1 MQGRGA
7 PGKEVYAMS
16 FFDTLAEM
24 LVLLFA
30 IACGYA
36 ANRLGILGGETDKK
50 ISKLLLT
57 VTLPAMILGS
67 VCTGDALPEP
77 SVVLGTLGVAL
88 VFYLLE
94 FAFVLAVPPLLGG
107 TPGQKGVW
115 RYTLAFPNVAFIG
128 YPVVSALFGREA
140 LFYAAILVLPFNL
153 MTFTLGPLLLA
164 GAKRFSLRQ
173 MLSPCVAASVL
184 ALVLALG
191 RLRPPAMIGEA
202 LEFVGGVTVPL
213 SLLFVGSLLAGMSRM
228 LPSPRLWILTA
239 VRLLVLPAALCLL
252 LRRMGTDALILGVAV
267 TQMAMP
273 AAVNGSLL
281 CMEYGGDAECMAQVT
296 FVSTLASIVTIP
308 ILAALLF

>member
-1 MQGRGA
+1 
-7 PGKEVYAMS
+7 MS
-16 FFDTLAEM
+16 FLDTLSEM

-30 IACGYA
+30 IAAGFL
-36 ANRLGILGGETDKK
+36 ANRMGILGGGTDKK
-50 ISKLLLT
+50 ISRLLLAI
-57 VTLPAMILGS
+57 TLPSMILGS
-67 VCTGDALPEP
+67 VCTGEALPEAG
-77 SVVLGTLGVAL
+77 VVLGTLGVAA

-94 FAFVLAVPPLLGG
+94 FAFVLAAPPLLGG

-128 YPVVSALFGREA
+128 YPVVSALFGPEA
-140 LFYAAILVLPFNL
+140 LFYAVILVLPFNL
-153 MTFTLGPLLLA
+153 MTFTLGPLMLT

-173 MLSPCVAASVL
+173 MFSPCVAASIL

-213 SLLFVGSLLAGMSRM
+213 SLLFVGSLLAGLPLGGM
-228 LPSPRLWILTA
+228 LASPRLWILTA
-239 VRLLVLPAALCLL
+239 VRLLALPSVLCFL
-252 LRRMGTDALILGVAV
+252 LRWMGTDPLILGVAV

-281 CMEYGGDAECMAQVT
+281 CMEYGGDAECMAQIT

-308 ILAALLF
+308 ILAAVLF

>member
-1 MQGRGA
+1 
-7 PGKEVYAMS
+7 MS
-16 FFDTLAEM
+16 FLDTLAEM

-30 IACGYA
+30 IAAGFL

-50 ISKLLLT
+50 ISRLLLAI
-57 VTLPAMILGS
+57 TLPSMILGS
-67 VCTGDALPEP
+67 VCTGDALPERA
-77 SVVLGTLGVAL
+77 VVLGTLGVAA

-128 YPVVSALFGREA
+128 YPVVSALFGPEA

-153 MTFTLGPLLLA
+153 MTFTLGPLMLT

-173 MLSPCVAASVL
+173 MFSPCVLASIL
-184 ALVLALG
+184 ALVLALA

-213 SLLFVGSLLAGMSRM
+213 SLLFVGSLLAGIPLGRM
-228 LPSPRLWILTA
+228 LASPRLWILTA
-239 VRLLVLPAALCLL
+239 VRLLALPAALCFL
-252 LRRMGTDALILGVAV
+252 LRRMGTDPLILGVAV

-281 CMEYGGDAECMAQVT
+281 CMEYGGDAECMAQIT
-296 FVSTLASIVTIP
+296 FVSTLSSIVTIP
-308 ILAALLF
+308 ILAAFLF

>member
-1 MQGRGA
+1 
-7 PGKEVYAMS
+7 MS
-16 FFDTLAEM
+16 FLDTLSEM

-30 IACGYA
+30 IAAGFL
-36 ANRLGILGGETDKK
+36 ANRMGILGGGTDKK
-50 ISKLLLT
+50 ISRLLLAI
-57 VTLPAMILGS
+57 TLPSMILGS
-67 VCTGDALPEP
+67 VCTGEALPEAG
-77 SVVLGTLGVAL
+77 VVLGTLGVAA

-94 FAFVLAVPPLLGG
+94 FAFVLAAPPLLGG

-128 YPVVSALFGREA
+128 YPVVSALFGPEA
-140 LFYAAILVLPFNL
+140 LFYAVILVLPFNL
-153 MTFTLGPLLLA
+153 MTFTLGPLMLT

-173 MLSPCVAASVL
+173 MFSPCVAASIL

-213 SLLFVGSLLAGMSRM
+213 SLLFVGSLLAGLPLGRM
-228 LPSPRLWILTA
+228 LASPRLWILTA
-239 VRLLVLPAALCLL
+239 VRLLALPSVLCFL
-252 LRRMGTDALILGVAV
+252 LRWMGTDPLILGVAV

-281 CMEYGGDAECMAQVT
+281 CMEYGGDAECMAQIT

-308 ILAALLF
+308 ILAAVLL

>member
-1 MQGRGA
+1 
-7 PGKEVYAMS
+7 MS
-16 FFDTLAEM
+16 FLDTLSEM

-30 IACGYA
+30 IAAGFL
-36 ANRLGILGGETDKK
+36 ANRMGILGGGTDKK
-50 ISKLLLT
+50 ISRLLLAI
-57 VTLPAMILGS
+57 TLPSMILGS
-67 VCTGDALPEP
+67 VCTGEALPEAG
-77 SVVLGTLGVAL
+77 VVLGTLGVAA

-94 FAFVLAVPPLLGG
+94 FAFVLAAPPLLGG

-128 YPVVSALFGREA
+128 YPVVSALFGPEA
-140 LFYAAILVLPFNL
+140 LFYAVILVLPFNL
-153 MTFTLGPLLLA
+153 MTFTLGPLMLT

-173 MLSPCVAASVL
+173 MFSPCVAASIL

-213 SLLFVGSLLAGMSRM
+213 SLLFVGSLLAGLPLGRM
-228 LPSPRLWILTA
+228 LASPRLWLLTA
-239 VRLLVLPAALCLL
+239 VRLLVLPVVLYLV
-252 LRRMGTDALILGVAV
+252 LRRMGTDPLVLGVAV

-273 AAVNGSLL
+273 AAMNGSLL
-281 CMEYGGDAECMAQVT
+281 CMEYGGDAECMAQIT

-308 ILAALLF
+308 VIAALLL

>member
-1 MQGRGA
+1 
-7 PGKEVYAMS
+7 MS
-16 FFDTLAEM
+16 FLDTLSEM

-30 IACGYA
+30 IAAGFL
-36 ANRLGILGGETDKK
+36 ANRMGILGGGTDKK
-50 ISKLLLT
+50 ISRLLLAI
-57 VTLPAMILGS
+57 TLPSMILGS
-67 VCTGDALPEP
+67 VCTGEALPEAG
-77 SVVLGTLGVAL
+77 VVLGTLGVAA

-94 FAFVLAVPPLLGG
+94 FAFVLAAPPLLGG

-128 YPVVSALFGREA
+128 YPVVSALFGAEA
-140 LFYAAILVLPFNL
+140 LFYAVILVLPFNL
-153 MTFTLGPLLLA
+153 MTFTLGPLMLT

-173 MLSPCVAASVL
+173 MFSPCVVSALL
-184 ALVLALG
+184 ALILALG

-213 SLLFVGSLLAGMSRM
+213 SLLFVGSLLAGLPLGRM
-228 LPSPRLWILTA
+228 LASPRLWILTA
-239 VRLLVLPAALCLL
+239 VRLLALPSVLCFL
-252 LRRMGTDALILGVAV
+252 LRWMGTDPLILGVAV

-281 CMEYGGDAECMAQVT
+281 CMEYGGDAECMAQIT

-308 ILAALLF
+308 ILAAVLF

>member
-1 MQGRGA
+1 
-7 PGKEVYAMS
+7 MS
-16 FFDTLAEM
+16 FFDTLSEM

-30 IACGYA
+30 IAAGFL

-57 VTLPAMILGS
+57 LTLPAMILGS
-67 VCTGDALPEP
+67 VCTGDALPERE
-77 SVVLGTLGVAL
+77 VVLGTLGVAL

-94 FAFVLAVPPLLGG
+94 FAFVLAAPPLLGG

-128 YPVVSALFGREA
+128 YPVVSALFGPEA

-153 MTFTLGPLLLA
+153 MTFTLGPLMLT

-173 MLSPCVAASVL
+173 MFSPCVLASIL
-184 ALVLALG
+184 ALVLALA

-202 LEFVGGVTVPL
+202 LSFVGGVTVPL
-213 SLLFVGSLLAGMSRM
+213 SLLFVGSLLAGIPLGRM
-228 LPSPRLWILTA
+228 LAAPRLWILTA
-239 VRLLVLPAALCLL
+239 VRLLVLPAVLCFL
-252 LRRMGTDALILGVAV
+252 LRRMGTDPLILGVAV

-296 FVSTLASIVTIP
+296 LVSTLASIVTIP
-308 ILAALLF
+308 ILAAFLF

>member
-1 MQGRGA
+1 
-7 PGKEVYAMS
+7 MS

-30 IACGYA
+30 IAAGFL
-36 ANRLGILGGETDKK
+36 ANRMGILGGGTDKK
-50 ISKLLLT
+50 ISRLLLT
-57 VTLPAMILGS
+57 ITLPAMILGS
-67 VCTGDALPEP
+67 VCTGEALPEAA
-77 SVVLGTLGVAL
+77 VMMVALGVAA

-107 TPGQKGVW
+107 TPGQRGVW

-128 YPVVSALFGREA
+128 YPVVSALFGPEA
-140 LFYAAILVLPFNL
+140 LFYAVILVLPFNL
-153 MTFTLGPLLLA
+153 MTFTLGPLMLT

-173 MLSPCVAASVL
+173 MFSPCVVASIL
-184 ALVLALG
+184 ALILALG

-202 LEFVGGVTVPL
+202 LEFLGGVTVPL
-213 SLLFVGSLLAGMSRM
+213 SLLFVGSLLAGMPLGRM
-228 LPSPRLWILTA
+228 LASPRLWILTA
-239 VRLLVLPAALCLL
+239 VRLLALPAVLCFL
-252 LRRMGTDALILGVAV
+252 LRWMGTDPLILGVAV

-281 CMEYGGDAECMAQVT
+281 CMEYGGDAECMAQIT

-308 ILAALLF
+308 ILAAVLF

>member
-1 MQGRGA
+1 
-7 PGKEVYAMS
+7 MS
-16 FFDTLAEM
+16 FLDTLSEM

-30 IACGYA
+30 IAAGFL
-36 ANRLGILGGETDKK
+36 ANRMGILGGGTDKK
-50 ISKLLLT
+50 ISRLLLAI
-57 VTLPAMILGS
+57 TLPSMILGS
-67 VCTGDALPEP
+67 VCTGEALPEAG
-77 SVVLGTLGVAL
+77 VVLGTLGVAA

-94 FAFVLAVPPLLGG
+94 FAFVLAAPPLLGG

-128 YPVVSALFGREA
+128 YPVVSALFGPEA
-140 LFYAAILVLPFNL
+140 LFYAVILVLPFNL
-153 MTFTLGPLLLA
+153 MTFTLGPLMLT

-173 MLSPCVAASVL
+173 MFSPCVAASIL

-213 SLLFVGSLLAGMSRM
+213 SLLFVGSLLAGLPLGRM
-228 LPSPRLWILTA
+228 LASPRLWILTA
-239 VRLLVLPAALCLL
+239 VRLLALPSVLCFL
-252 LRRMGTDALILGVAV
+252 LRWMGTDPLILGVAV

-281 CMEYGGDAECMAQVT
+281 CMEYGGDAECMAQIP

-308 ILAALLF
+308 ILAAVLF

>member
-1 MQGRGA
+1 
-7 PGKEVYAMS
+7 MS

-30 IACGYA
+30 IAAGFL

-50 ISKLLLT
+50 ISRLLLT
-57 VTLPAMILGS
+57 VTLPSMILGS
-67 VCTGDALPEP
+67 VCTGDALPERA
-77 SVVLGTLGVAL
+77 VVLGTLGVAA

-128 YPVVSALFGREA
+128 YPVVSALFGPEA

-153 MTFTLGPLLLA
+153 MTFTLGPLMLT

-173 MLSPCVAASVL
+173 MFSPCVLASIL
-184 ALVLALG
+184 ALVLALA
-191 RLRPPAMIGEA
+191 RLRPPAMVGEA
-202 LEFVGGVTVPL
+202 LNFVGGVTVPL
-213 SLLFVGSLLAGMSRM
+213 SLLFVGSLLAGIPLGRM
-228 LPSPRLWILTA
+228 LASPRLWILTA
-239 VRLLVLPAALCLL
+239 VRLLALPAVLCFL

-308 ILAALLF
+308 ILAVFLF